1 MSVIRKSA
9 SLIASILLLA
19 SSLALPQVPVSA
31 DGELVITVDSLVD
44 LPDFVTNSVCSALQ
58 DTGGPCTLR
67 AAISEANWIIQ
78 NQPVTI
84 LVPPDLYTLVIP
96 PNAADDSYTGDL
108 DISATGSSNLI
119 TIQSTEAGEQANIS
133 THSSFNDRILQVGW
147 GAHVLIR
154 DVKFAG
160 AHLALTGS
168 GSGGGAILNEGSLTL
183 ERTDFMA
190 NSVTCAQGANCT
202 SYVNGGAILN
212 YGSLYIRDTTF
223 FSNSADRGLA
233 IFNAGGALNCQ
244 IHHSL
249 FMQNTGGSG
258 TITNF
263 STMSIVNSTISA
275 NTSSSAW
282 LAGIVND
289 GVGQLRVQSCTLA
302 NQGNNS
308 SLYNS
313 STGSVFLSDNI
324 FLAPI
329 GLDNFYQV
337 GGVWTS
343 GGYNIFNDDSF
354 PGVLSSGDLLN
365 TDPMLGSLGDYG
377 GPTWTHSLPVDS
389 PAVNHRPGK
398 CETALYVIED
408 DQRHQARS
416 DGRCD
421 TGAYELGRTYL
432 PFITR

>member
-1 MSVIRKSA
+1 MLVIRKCA
-9 SLIASILLLA
+9 SFLLSILILT
-19 SSLALPQVPVSA
+19 SSLALSQVPVSA

-263 STMSIVNSTISA
+263 STMSIVNSTMSDNIST
-275 NTSSSAW
+275 NAW
-282 LAGIVND
+282 LAGVVND
-289 GVGQLRVQSCTLA
+289 GVGQLRMQSCTLA

-313 STGSVFLSDNI
+313 GTVFLNDNI
-324 FLAPI
+324 FVAPI
-329 GLDNFYQV
+329 GLDNFYQA
-337 GGVWTS
+337 GGAWNS
-343 GGYNIFNDDSF
+343 GGYNIFNDDSY
-354 PGVLSSGDLLN
+354 PCALGSGDLLN
-365 TDPMLGSLGDYG
+365 TDPMLAGLGDYG

>member
-31 DGELVITVDSLVD
+31 DGELIITVDSLID
-44 LPDFVTNSVCSALQ
+44 SPDFVTNSVCSAFKA
-58 DTGGPCTLR
+58 TGGPCTLR
-67 AAISEANWIIQ
+67 AAISEANGNIQ

-84 LVPPDLYTLVIP
+84 LIPPDLYTLVIP
-96 PNAADDSYTGDL
+96 PNPADDSHTGDL
-108 DISATGSSNLI
+108 DISATNSGNLI
-119 TIQSTEAGEQANIS
+119 TIQSTEAGNQAYIS
-133 THSSFNDRILQVGW
+133 TTSSFNDRILQVGW
-147 GAHVLIR
+147 GAHVLIK

-160 AHLALTGS
+160 AHLVLTGS
-168 GSGGGAILNEGSLTL
+168 GSGGGAILNDGSLTL

-190 NSVTCAQGANCT
+190 NSVTCAQGANCS

-212 YGSLYIRDTTF
+212 YGSLYISDTNF

-233 IFNAGGALNCQ
+233 IFNAGGAPNCQ

-275 NTSSSAW
+275 NSSSSAW
-282 LAGIVND
+282 LAGVVND
-289 GVGQLRVQSCTLA
+289 GVGQLRMQSCTLA
-302 NQGNNS
+302 NLGNNS

-313 STGSVFLSDNI
+313 GTAFLSDNI
-324 FLAPI
+324 LLAPM
-329 GLDNFYQV
+329 GLDNFYQA
-337 GGVWTS
+337 GGVWIS
-343 GGYNIFNDDSF
+343 GGYNIFNDESY
-354 PGVLSSGDLLN
+354 PGTLSSGDLLN

-377 GPTWTHSLPVDS
+377 GPTMTHSLLFNS
-389 PAVNHRPGK
+389 PAINHRPGN
-398 CETALYVIED
+398 CATALFMIED
-408 DQRHQARS
+408 DQRHQPRS

>member
-1 MSVIRKSA
+1 MYPIRKLACFLFSIFILTG
-9 SLIASILLLA
+9 SIALS
-19 SSLALPQVPVSA
+19 QVPVSA
-31 DGELVITVDSLVD
+31 DGELIITVDSFFD
-44 LPDFVTNSVCSALQ
+44 FPDFATNSVCSANQ
-58 DTGGPCTLR
+58 PTGGPCTLR
-67 AAISEANWIIQ
+67 AAISEANGNIQ
-78 NQPVTI
+78 YQPVTI
-84 LVPPDLYTLVIP
+84 LVPPGVYALVIP
-96 PNAADDSYTGDL
+96 PSTPDHNNHGDL
-108 DISATGSSNLI
+108 DITTISSNLI
-119 TIQSTEAGEQANIS
+119 TIQSTETGSQAHIS
-133 THSSFNDRILQVGW
+133 TISSFNDRILQVGW
-147 GAHVLIR
+147 GANVLIR
-154 DVKFAG
+154 DVIFAG

-263 STMSIVNSTISA
+263 STMSIVNSTMSDNIST
-275 NTSSSAW
+275 NAW
-282 LAGIVND
+282 LAGVVND
-289 GVGQLRVQSCTLA
+289 GVGQLRMQSCTLA

-313 STGSVFLSDNI
+313 GTVFLNDNI
-324 FLAPI
+324 FVAPI
-329 GLDNFYQV
+329 GLDNFYQA
-337 GGVWTS
+337 GGAWNS
-343 GGYNIFNDDSF
+343 GGYNIFNDDSY
-354 PGVLSSGDLLN
+354 PCALGSGDLLN
-365 TDPMLGSLGDYG
+365 TDPMLAGLGDYG

>member
-1 MSVIRKSA
+1 MSVIRKSG

-31 DGELVITVDSLVD
+31 DVELIITVDSLID
-44 LPDFVTNSVCSALQ
+44 SPDFVTNSVCSAYQ
-58 DTGGPCTLR
+58 PTGGPCTLR
-67 AAISEANWIIQ
+67 AAISEANGNIQ

-84 LVPPDLYTLVIP
+84 LIPPDLYTLVIP
-96 PNAADDSYTGDL
+96 PNPADDSHTGDL
-108 DISATGSSNLI
+108 DISATNSGNLI
-119 TIQSTEAGEQANIS
+119 TIQSTEAGNQAYIS
-133 THSSFNDRILQVGW
+133 TTSSFNDRILQVGW
-147 GAHVLIR
+147 GAHVLIK

-183 ERTDFMA
+183 EGTDFMS
-190 NSVTCAQGANCT
+190 NSVTCAQGANCS
-202 SYVNGGAILN
+202 SYVIGGAILN
-212 YGSLYIRDTTF
+212 NGSLYVSDSTF
-223 FSNSADRGLA
+223 FSNSAERGFA
-233 IFNAGGALNCQ
+233 IFNSGGAPNCQ

-249 FMQNTGGSG
+249 FMQNSGGVG
-258 TITNF
+258 TITNY
-263 STMSIVNSTISA
+263 SAMTIVNSTMSDNIST
-275 NTSSSAW
+275 NAW
-282 LAGIVND
+282 LAGVVND
-289 GVGQLRVQSCTLA
+289 GVGQLRMQSCTLA

-313 STGSVFLSDNI
+313 GTVFLNDNI
-324 FLAPI
+324 FVAPI
-329 GLDNFYQV
+329 GLDNFYQA
-337 GGVWTS
+337 GGAWNS

>member
-1 MSVIRKSA
+1 MSVIRKSG

-31 DGELVITVDSLVD
+31 DVELIITVDSLID
-44 LPDFVTNSVCSALQ
+44 SPDFVTNSVCSAYQ
-58 DTGGPCTLR
+58 PTGGPCTLR
-67 AAISEANWIIQ
+67 AAISEANGNIQ

-84 LVPPDLYTLVIP
+84 LIPPDLYTLVIP
-96 PNAADDSYTGDL
+96 PNPADDSHTGDL
-108 DISATGSSNLI
+108 DITTISGNLI
-119 TIQSTEAGEQANIS
+119 TIQSTKPGSQANIS
-133 THSSFNDRILQVGW
+133 TISSFNDRILQVGW
-147 GAHVLIR
+147 GANVLIR
-154 DVKFAG
+154 DVIFAG

-263 STMSIVNSTISA
+263 STMSIVNSTM
-275 NTSSSAW
+275 
-282 LAGIVND
+282 
-289 GVGQLRVQSCTLA
+289 
-302 NQGNNS
+302 
-308 SLYNS
+308 
-313 STGSVFLSDNI
+313 SD
-324 FLAPI
+324 
-329 GLDNFYQV
+329 
-337 GGVWTS
+337 
-343 GGYNIFNDDSF
+343 
-354 PGVLSSGDLLN
+354 
-365 TDPMLGSLGDYG
+365 
-377 GPTWTHSLPVDS
+377 
-389 PAVNHRPGK
+389 
-398 CETALYVIED
+398 
-408 DQRHQARS
+408 
-416 DGRCD
+416 
-421 TGAYELGRTYL
+421 
-432 PFITR
+432 

>member
-1 MSVIRKSA
+1 MYPIRKLACFLFSIFILTG
-9 SLIASILLLA
+9 SIALS
-19 SSLALPQVPVSA
+19 QVPVSA
-31 DGELVITVDSLVD
+31 DGELIITVDSFFD
-44 LPDFVTNSVCSALQ
+44 FPDFATNSVCSANQ
-58 DTGGPCTLR
+58 PTGGPCTLR
-67 AAISEANWIIQ
+67 AAISEANGNIQ
-78 NQPVTI
+78 YQPVTI
-84 LVPPDLYTLVIP
+84 LVPPGVYALVIP
-96 PNAADDSYTGDL
+96 PSTPDHNNHGDL
-108 DISATGSSNLI
+108 DITTISSNLI
-119 TIQSTEAGEQANIS
+119 TIQSTETGSQAHIS
-133 THSSFNDRILQVGW
+133 TISSFNDRILQVGW
-147 GAHVLIR
+147 GANVQIR

-223 FSNSADRGLA
+223 FSNSADRGFA
-233 IFNAGGALNCQ
+233 IFNSGGAPNCQ

-249 FMQNTGGSG
+249 FMQNSGGVG
-258 TITNF
+258 TITNY
-263 STMSIVNSTISA
+263 SAMTIVNSTMSDNIST
-275 NTSSSAW
+275 NAW
-282 LAGIVND
+282 LAGVVND
-289 GVGQLRVQSCTLA
+289 GVGQLRMQSCTLA
-302 NQGNNS
+302 NKGNNS

-313 STGSVFLSDNI
+313 GTVFLNDNI
-324 FLAPI
+324 FVAPI
-329 GLDNFYQV
+329 GLDNFYQA
-337 GGVWTS
+337 GGAWNS
-343 GGYNIFNDDSF
+343 GGYNIFNDDSY
-354 PGVLSSGDLLN
+354 PCALGSGDLLN
-365 TDPMLGSLGDYG
+365 TDPMLAGLGDYG

>member
-1 MSVIRKSA
+1 MYPVRKLACFLFSIVI
-9 SLIASILLLA
+9 LT
-19 SSLALPQVPVSA
+19 SSLALSQVPVSA
-31 DGELVITVDSLVD
+31 DGELIITVDSTMD
-44 LPDFVTNSVCSALQ
+44 LPDFATNSVCSANQ
-58 DTGGPCTLR
+58 ATGGPCTLR
-67 AAISEANWIIQ
+67 AAISEANGNIQ
-78 NQPVTI
+78 YQPVTI
-84 LVPPDLYTLVIP
+84 LVPPGVYALVIP
-96 PNAADDSYTGDL
+96 PSAPDHNNHGDL
-108 DISATGSSNLI
+108 DITTLSSNLI
-119 TIQSTEAGEQANIS
+119 TIQSTETGSQANIS
-133 THSSFNDRILQVGW
+133 TIGSFNDRILQVGW
-147 GAHVLIR
+147 GANVLIR

-160 AHLALTGS
+160 AHLALTGN
-168 GSGGGAILNEGSLTL
+168 GSGGGAILNDGSLIL

-212 YGSLYIRDTTF
+212 YGSLYISDTTF
-223 FSNSADRGLA
+223 FSNSADRGFA
-233 IFNAGGALNCQ
+233 IFNAGGAPNCQ

-249 FMQNTGGSG
+249 FIQNTGGSG

-275 NTSSSAW
+275 NSSTGAW
-282 LAGIVND
+282 LAGVVND

-308 SLYNS
+308 SLYNN
-313 STGSVFLSDNI
+313 STSSVFLSDNI

-329 GLDNFYQV
+329 GLDNFYQA

-354 PGVLSSGDLLN
+354 PGILSSGDLLN
-365 TDPMLGSLGDYG
+365 TDPMLGNLGDYG
-377 GPTWTHSLPVDS
+377 GPTMTHSLLFNS
-389 PAVNHRPGK
+389 PAINHRPGN
-398 CETALYVIED
+398 CATALYTIED

-421 TGAYELGRTYL
+421 SGAYELSRNYL

>member
-31 DGELVITVDSLVD
+31 DVELIITVDSLID
-44 LPDFVTNSVCSALQ
+44 SPDFVTNSVCSAYQ
-58 DTGGPCTLR
+58 PTGGPCTLR
-67 AAISEANWIIQ
+67 AAISEANGNIQ

-84 LVPPDLYTLVIP
+84 LIPPDLYTLVIP
-96 PNAADDSYTGDL
+96 PNPADDSHTGDL
-108 DISATGSSNLI
+108 DISATNSGNLI
-119 TIQSTEAGEQANIS
+119 TIQSTEAGNQAYIS
-133 THSSFNDRILQVGW
+133 TTSSFNDRILQVGW
-147 GAHVLIR
+147 GAHVLIK

-160 AHLALTGS
+160 AHLVLTGS
-168 GSGGGAILNEGSLTL
+168 GVGGGAILNEGNLTL
-183 ERTDFMA
+183 EGTDFMS
-190 NSVTCAQGANCT
+190 NSVTCAQGANCS
-202 SYVNGGAILN
+202 SYVIGGAILN
-212 YGSLYIRDTTF
+212 NGSLYVSDSTF
-223 FSNSADRGLA
+223 FSNSAERGFA
-233 IFNAGGALNCQ
+233 IFNGGGAPNCQ

-249 FMQNTGGSG
+249 FMQNTGVSG
-258 TITNF
+258 TITNY
-263 STMSIVNSTISA
+263 SSMTIVNSTISA
-275 NTSSSAW
+275 NFSSGFW

-289 GVGQLRVQSCTLA
+289 GVGQLRMQSCTLA

-308 SLYNS
+308 SLYNGG
-313 STGSVFLSDNI
+313 TVFLSDNI
-324 FLAPI
+324 FVAPS
-329 GLDNFYQV
+329 GQDNFYQEA
-337 GGVWTS
+337 GAWNS
-343 GGYNIFNDDSF
+343 NGYNIFNDDSY
-354 PGVLSSGDLLN
+354 PGALGSGDLVN

>member
-31 DGELVITVDSLVD
+31 DVELIITVDSLID
-44 LPDFVTNSVCSALQ
+44 SPDFVTNSVCSAYQ
-58 DTGGPCTLR
+58 PTGGPCTLR
-67 AAISEANWIIQ
+67 AAISEANGNIQ

-84 LVPPDLYTLVIP
+84 LIPPDLYTLVIP
-96 PNAADDSYTGDL
+96 PNPADDSHTGDL
-108 DISATGSSNLI
+108 DITTISGNLI
-119 TIQSTEAGEQANIS
+119 TIQSTEPGSQANIS
-133 THSSFNDRILQVGW
+133 TISSFNDRILQVGW
-147 GAHVLIR
+147 GANVLIR
-154 DVKFAG
+154 DVIFAG

-263 STMSIVNSTISA
+263 STMSIVNSTMSDNIST
-275 NTSSSAW
+275 NAW
-282 LAGIVND
+282 LAGVVND
-289 GVGQLRVQSCTLA
+289 GVGQLRMQSCTLA

-313 STGSVFLSDNI
+313 GTVFLNDNI
-324 FLAPI
+324 FVAPI
-329 GLDNFYQV
+329 GLDNFYQA
-337 GGVWTS
+337 GGAWNS
-343 GGYNIFNDDSF
+343 GGYNIFNDDSY
-354 PGVLSSGDLLN
+354 PCALGSGDLLN
-365 TDPMLGSLGDYG
+365 TDPMLAGLGDYG